1 MSLFEIL
8 WKRLLIGAATLLFV
22 SVLVFLGTEI
32 LPGDVAQAIL
42 GQGATPEL
50 VAQIPRTAGS
60 ERTFAHSLSS
70 MAWQFL

>member
-32 LPGDVAQAIL
+32 LPGDVAQAIF
-42 GQGATPEL
+42 GTRGHA
-50 VAQIPRTAGS
+50 
-60 ERTFAHSLSS
+60 
-70 MAWQFL
+70 